1 MADKIAIFYHI
12 YQENHWAEL
21 FERQIIALQQSGLY
35 DAANH
40 IHFGINGDKPLPFD
54 LIKVKS
60 IKRNIKTD
68 TEADTLLDL
77 YKFAL
82 QNPNYKILYM
92 HTKGAGWSVE
102 KIKKDTHYEVIKD
115 ILHVNVN
122 HWANY
127 LGYFNI
133 NRWKDCV
140 SLLNEYDCV
149 GTEWEKEANL
159 GNHAITIPHY
169 SGNFWWANSEYISQ
183 LDPGFLYEN
192 NPWKRHQPEFWI
204 GTRNPHYFNYYTS
217 GKNKYLKPVEASE
230 YENLPIRKQV
240 NVMNRANREK
250 VIDGILS
257 SWKPQSIIAHWLVN
271 ELKANTIVDLG
282 VDYGYS
288 TFTFALPE
296 VGTVYGIDNFKP
308 DPHTGSHPDQKE
320 KLFAALKQLDLKNV
334 EIVEGNFSEVAQ
346 IWEKPID
353 ILHID
358 GYHAYESVKENFE
371 NWSKFLTENGVVLF
385 HNTKVVRETFGVNK
399 FFKEL
404 NWPKLNLKSG
414 YGLGIATK
422 NTKLLELISAKFSEI
437 VEAES
442 PKGAKICMI
451 SMFKNEANNI
461 RKMLDSVA
469 PYIKYWVLQDNG
481 STDGTVDIVKQWAAE
496 TNIPGYL
503 YKVEEGWVNFGW
515 NRDHLLQT
523 ALKRDHGCD
532 WIMKMDCD
540 ETLEVGADF
549 DWSIFEDT
557 RPQSFHVT
565 SIAPGLIYYRAWIW
579 NAKLPWKF
587 NHDPAHETITLEMD
601 GIGENFVRTSLPK
614 SFRMIGGVSHG
625 ESYSVPTKYVTDALK
640 LEEKLIREGTM
651 LTDLYHFWYIGKSYE
666 DCYRGNFFPL
676 KEVHQEEYARRC
688 IFYFNSVV
696 NHTHNFNETQKA
708 AHIDEMAY
716 YAICAIGNA
725 YRFLKEYDK
734 AIWHYEKSEQFAEVR
749 NDHHIHLAEIYWEL
763 QEWDKMHKHTSFMMR
778 PERTNPFPSYHF
790 LINTNMYYDT
800 GEYPKYLHN
809 IATENLNKE
818 KPVWK
823 LNAKSAQK
831 KRIFVVDNFYADP
844 YAVRN
849 YALKQNFEGDIDW
862 YKGKRTKT
870 KFLTSEMKKSFEE
883 LMGIKIQKWDHGMN
897 GSLQYCT
904 PEDLLVYHYDSQ
916 TWAGAIYLTPD
927 APFDTGTSLF
937 AHKKTRIRH
946 MDEPGADQCFAGG
959 FYDSTQFE
967 LVDTI
972 GNVFNRLVIWDAR
985 SFHAAN
991 KYFGTNLQDSRLFHL
1006 FFFD

>member
-1 MADKIAIFYHI
+1 MSDKIAIFYHI
-12 YQENHWAEL
+12 YQSNHWVQL
-21 FERQIIALQQSGLY
+21 FEKQIIALQQSGVY
-35 DAANH
+35 DAASH
-40 IHFGINGDKPLPFD
+40 IHFGINGDQPLPFD
-54 LIKVKS
+54 LIKVNS
-60 IKRNIKTD
+60 IKRNARTD
-68 TEADTLLDL
+68 SEADTLLDL
-77 YKFAL
+77 FKFAVK
-82 QNPNYKILYM
+82 NPDYKILYL
-92 HTKGAGWSVE
+92 HTKGTGWGDE
-102 KIKKDTHYEVIKD
+102 KIKNDRHYEVLK
-115 ILHVNVN
+115 NVLYKN
-122 HWANY
+122 LDLWASY
-127 LGYFNI
+127 MSYFNI
-133 NRWKDCV
+133 KRWRECV
-140 SLLNEYDCV
+140 DLLDDYDCA
-149 GTEWEKEANL
+149 GTEWSKEANIQNQKL
-159 GNHAITIPHY
+159 AVPHY
-169 SGNFWWANSEYISQ
+169 AGNFWWANASYIAQ
-183 LDPGFLYEN
+183 LDPGFLYKNVE
-192 NPWKRHQPEFWI
+192 WKRHQPEFWL
-204 GTRNPHYFNYYTS
+204 GTNNPNYYNYYYS
-217 GKNKYLKPVEASE
+217 GKNLYLDEILPEQYESLSIIKQIYNMSKANKEALVES
-230 YENLPIRKQV
+230 
-240 NVMNRANREK
+240 
-250 VIDGILS
+250 ILS
-257 SWKPQSIIAHWLVN
+257 SWKPHNAFAQWLVN
-271 ELKANTIVDLG
+271 EFKPSTIVDLG

-288 TFTFALPE
+288 TFTLALPE
-296 VGTVYGIDNFKP
+296 IGTVYGIDNFKS
-308 DPHTGSHPDQKE
+308 DPLTGDHKDQKE
-320 KLFAALKQLDLKNV
+320 KVFNVLKQLELNNV
-334 EIVEGNFSEVAQ
+334 EIVEGDFSEVAKT
-346 IWEKPID
+346 WNKKID

-358 GYHAYESVKENFE
+358 GYHAYDAVKENYE
-371 NWSKFLTENGVVLF
+371 TWSKFLSDNGVVLF
-385 HNTKVVRETFGVNK
+385 HNTKVVQANFGVRK
-399 FFKEL
+399 LFKEIDLPKVNL
-404 NWPKLNLKSG
+404 NIG
-414 YGLGIATK
+414 YGLGVVTK
-422 NTKLLELISAKFSEI
+422 NETLLNFIRERFMDII
-437 VEAES
+437 ES
-442 PKGAKICMI
+442 QTSKGAKICMI
-451 SMFKNEANNI
+451 SMFKNEAKNI

-481 STDGTVDIVKQWAAE
+481 STDGTTDIVKQWAAE

-540 ETLEVGADF
+540 ETLEVAEDF

-557 RPQSFHVT
+557 KPQSFHVT

-587 NHDPAHETITLEMD
+587 NHDPAHETISLEMD

-614 SFRMIGGVSHG
+614 SFKMIGGVSHG

-696 NHTHNFNETQKA
+696 NHTHNFNETKKA

-725 YRFLKEYDK
+725 YRFLKDYDK
-734 AIWHYEKSEQFAEVR
+734 AIWHYEKSEQFAVVR
-749 NDHHIHLAEIYWEL
+749 NDHHIYLAEVYAEL
-763 QEWDKMHKHTSFMMR
+763 GEWDKMHKHTSFMMQ
-778 PERTNPFPSYHF
+778 PERTNPFPTYHF

-800 GEYPKYLHN
+800 GEYPKHLHN
-809 IATENLNKE
+809 IATQNLNKE
-818 KPVWK
+818 KPVWR
-823 LNAKSAQK
+823 LNTKSAQR

-849 YALKQNFEGDIDW
+849 FALQQNFEGDIDW

-870 KFLTSEMKKSFEE
+870 KFLTSEIKKSFEE

-991 KYFGTNLQDSRLFHL
+991 KYFGTNLHDSRLFHL

>member
-1 MADKIAIFYHI
+1 MSDKIAIFYHI

-21 FERQIIALQQSGLY
+21 FEKQIIALQQSGVY
-35 DAANH
+35 DAADY
-40 IHFGINGDKPLPFD
+40 IHFGINGDKALPFK
-54 LIKVKS
+54 LIKVNS
-60 IKRNIKTD
+60 VKRND
-68 TEADTLLDL
+68 RPDFEAATLVDL
-77 YKFAL
+77 HHFAL
-82 QNPNYKILYM
+82 KNPDYKILYI
-92 HTKGAGWSVE
+92 HTKGTSWNKE
-102 KIKKDTHYEVIKD
+102 KIEKDALYTLIKDT
-115 ILHVNVN
+115 LLTNVN
-122 HWANY
+122 YWEQY
-127 LGYFNI
+127 MSYFNI
-133 NRWKDCV
+133 SRWRDCV
-140 SLLNEYDCV
+140 SLLDEYDCV
-149 GTEWEKEANL
+149 GTEWEDDAKVANKT
-159 GNHAITIPHY
+159 ITTPHY
-169 SGNFWWANSEYISQ
+169 AGTFWWANASYIAK
-183 LDPGFLYEN
+183 LDLDFLYEN
-192 NPWKRHQPEFWI
+192 TPWKKYQPEFWI
-204 GTRNPHYFNYYTS
+204 GTGNPNYFNYYS
-217 GKNKYLKPVEASE
+217 SDKNKYLNPVLPEE
-230 YENLPIRKQV
+230 YENLPVEKKV
-240 NVMNRANREK
+240 YNMNKSNRENI
-250 VIDGILS
+250 VETILS
-257 SWKPQSIIAHWLVN
+257 AWKPHNAFAQWLVN
-271 ELKANTIVDLG
+271 ELKPATIVDLG

-288 TFTFALPE
+288 TLTFALPE
-296 VGTVYGIDNFKP
+296 IGKVYGIDHFKS
-308 DPHTGSHPDQKE
+308 DPQTGNHLDQKE
-320 KLFAALKQLDLKNV
+320 KVFSKLNELQLKNV
-334 EIVEGNFSEVAQ
+334 EVVEGDFSEVSKT
-346 IWEKPID
+346 WNTPID

-371 NWSKFLTENGVVLF
+371 NWSKFLSKNGVILF
-385 HNTKVVRETFGVNK
+385 HNTKILQQGFGVKK

-404 NWPKLNLKSG
+404 DWPKLNLTNG
-414 YGLGIATK
+414 YGLGVVSK
-422 NTKLLELISAKFSEI
+422 NENVLNLIRDKFSDSIET
-437 VEAES
+437 EK

-451 SMFKNEANNI
+451 SMFKNEAQNI

-481 STDGTVDIVKQWAAE
+481 STDGTVDIVKQWSAE

-523 ALKRDHGCD
+523 AIKQDHGCD

-540 ETLEVGADF
+540 ETLDVKDDF
-549 DWSIFEDT
+549 DWSIFDDT
-557 RPQSFHVT
+557 SLQSFHVT
-565 SIAPGLIYYRAWIW
+565 SISPGLIYYRAWIW

-587 NHDPAHETITLEMD
+587 NHDPAHETISLEMD

-614 SFRMIGGVSHG
+614 SFRMLGGVSHG

-640 LEEKLIREGTM
+640 LEEKLIRENTM

-676 KEVHQEEYARRC
+676 KEVHQHEYARRC

-696 NHTHNFNETQKA
+696 NHTHNFNETQTAK
-708 AHIDEMAY
+708 HVDEMAY
-716 YAICAIGNA
+716 YAVCAIGNA

-734 AIWHYEKSEQFAEVR
+734 AIWHYEKAEPFAEIR

-763 QEWDKMHKHTSFMMR
+763 QEWEKMHKHTSFMMR
-778 PERTNPFPSYHF
+778 PERTNPFPTYHF
-790 LINTNMYYDT
+790 LININMYNDT

-823 LNAKSAQK
+823 LNTKSAQK

-849 YALKQNFEGDIDW
+849 HALQQNFEGDIDW

-883 LMGIKIQKWDHGMN
+883 LMGIKIKKWDHGMN

-916 TWAGAIYLTPD
+916 TWAGAIYLTPN